1 MTMAL
6 APHYLRM
13 CSICLLWGVVV
24 HKLIANNKTRPTSV
38 NIILTT
44 HENNSCL
51 PSKVG
56 SIHVLGVNTWI
67 VNLVIAVHSLTLIHI
82 RPVAMEV

>member
-1 MTMAL
+1 M
-6 APHYLRM
+6 
-13 CSICLLWGVVV
+13 V
-24 HKLIANNKTRPTSV
+24 HTLIVNNNTRPTSV
-38 NIILTT
+38 NIRLTT

-67 VNLVIAVHSLTLIHI
+67 VNLVMAVHSLTLIHI